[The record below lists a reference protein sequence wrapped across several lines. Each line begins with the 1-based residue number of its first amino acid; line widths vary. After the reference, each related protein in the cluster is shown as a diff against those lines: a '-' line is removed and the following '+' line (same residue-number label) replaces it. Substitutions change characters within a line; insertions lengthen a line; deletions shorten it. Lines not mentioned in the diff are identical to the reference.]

1 MEDVIL
7 AEGFQGQL
15 WLEES
20 KKVKKHVAVEGAPFI
35 DVHQM
40 PVIIYHNHPPKTI
53 EVENKDFKEFV
64 QKRTS
69 ARKDDNAND
78 KTSTDPSVVIAE
90 PPTHEPAANEVYSAL
105 QSPIPNNFSLQ
116 MQATQ
121 RAHQLSD
128 PITRS
133 DISPISSPGM
143 IFSDHFFHYLLN
155 NTNADLM
162 SWEDDDL
169 MSLETVAT
177 KPALQLSDPIPTS
190 DISPI
195 PSPGMRFSHNCFK
208 NHLSREDVMSL
219 ETPANRA
226 RPSTFRDWDE
236 LYRSSE
242 QYK

>member
-40 PVIIYHNHPPKTI
+40 PVIIYHNHPPNTI
-53 EVENKDFKEFV
+53 EVENKDFKDFV

-69 ARKDDNAND
+69 ASKDDNAND
-78 KTSTDPSVVIAE
+78 KTSTAPSVVIAE
-90 PPTHEPAANEVYSAL
+90 PPTDEPAANVVYSAL
-105 QSPIPNNFSLQ
+105 LSPIPNNFSLET
-116 MQATQ
+116 QATQ
-121 RAHQLSD
+121 HAHQLSD
-128 PITRS
+128 PIPRS

-143 IFSDHFFHYLLN
+143 SFSDHFFHHLWN

-162 SWEDDDL
+162 SWEDDDI

-195 PSPGMRFSHNCFK
+195 PSPGMRFSRNCFK
-208 NHLSREDVMSL
+208 NHLS
-219 ETPANRA
+219 TPANRA
-226 RPSTFRDWDE
+226 CPSTFRANPSTFRDWDE
-236 LYRSSE
+236 LHRSSE